1 MSRRAEQA
9 SSVLQR
15 AVQSVLVEGL
25 ADPRLDVMITV
36 TSVRVTGDMR
46 TAVVHV
52 SVLPEKGEKLA
63 MHGLGDAARHIRR
76 RVGELVALHNPPELV
91 FKLDRSAKRERAVLE
106 ALSHVKAERETGD
119 SPEQSNPP
127 SPPPTPTEDHQ

>member
-36 TSVRVTGDMR
+36 TNVRVTGDMR

-52 SVLPEKGEKLA
+52 SILPEKGEKLA
-63 MHGLGDAARHIRR
+63 MHGLADAARHIRR
-76 RVGELVALHNPPELV
+76 RIGELVALHNPPELV
-91 FKLDRSAKRERAVLE
+91 FKLDRAAKRERAVLE
-106 ALSHVKAERETGD
+106 ALSQVKAERESD
-119 SPEQSNPP
+119 ASPDQPA
-127 SPPPTPTEDHQ
+127 PPTPTEDHP

>member
-63 MHGLGDAARHIRR
+63 MYGLADAARHIRR

-106 ALSHVKAERETGD
+106 ALSQVKAEREPAQTTD
-119 SPEQSNPP
+119 QPTPT
-127 SPPPTPTEDHQ
+127 PPPPMPTEDHP